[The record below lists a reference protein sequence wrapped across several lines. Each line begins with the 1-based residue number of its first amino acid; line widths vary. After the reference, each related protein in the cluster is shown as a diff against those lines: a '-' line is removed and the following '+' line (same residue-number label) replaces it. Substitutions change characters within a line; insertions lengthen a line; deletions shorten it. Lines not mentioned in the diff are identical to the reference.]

1 MHRENAIR
9 KSIKKKINFI
19 YPKEKKRKYF
29 ERFLE
34 IIYVN
39 VNLFL
44 LYFLF
49 DQRGVHASAQRFSLE
64 PGSIGLSLVYG
75 VTRL

>member
-9 KSIKKKINFI
+9 KSIKKKSILSI
-19 YPKEKKRKYF
+19 RKKKKNYF

-64 PGSIGLSLVYG
+64 PGSVGLSLVYG